1 MGPEGQKPQILKIPG
16 ATPSKGFGTPSY
28 GLWMAFFLSYP
39 MAKWTD
45 RKYRLY
51 ILEMA
56 VYLVIIA
63 LVIVVFLITQK

>member
-1 MGPEGQKPQILKIPG
+1 
-16 ATPSKGFGTPSY
+16 
-28 GLWMAFFLSYP
+28 MAFFLSYP

-45 RKYRLY
+45 RKHRLY